1 MNMGSNDKHQVTKNH
16 HLFQAMGHAFDG
28 IVEMLREE
36 RNMRFHVLAAMLAVV
51 IGWYLKI
58 STEDWLWILLVVFL
72 VFAAEFLNTVT
83 EAVTDLL
90 SNHHYDINVKKAK
103 DVAAGGVLLAALFAV
118 AVGLIIFVPRFYA
131 LVTFTH

>member
-1 MNMGSNDKHQVTKNH
+1 MKKQPFYSSFVYAAQ
-16 HLFQAMGHAFDG
+16 G
-28 IVEMLREE
+28 IRAALREE
-36 RNMRFHVLAAMLAVV
+36 RNMRFHVIAAMLAVIV
-51 IGWYLKI
+51 GWYLRI
-58 STEDWLWILLVVFL
+58 STADWLWILLVIFL

-90 SNHHYDINVKKAK
+90 SNHHYDINVRKAK

-131 LVTFTH
+131 LIIR

>member
-16 HLFQAMGHAFDG
+16 HLLQAMGHAFNG
-28 IVEMLREE
+28 IVAMLREE

-131 LVTFTH
+131 LVIR